1 MKTTAKVLDIIGAIF
16 LGSMIIG
23 YIVSLA
29 CASLIAEVA
38 YQSSVRWLE
47 EAQMDIPQT
56 FTAITVKTTIVS
68 TSVWGLVMS
77 IVTFVLGLIAAIN
90 VFQEKPGKTYHILAI
105 VSGAVGGTGFLI
117 AGGILGLI
125 ASRHEERNNQI
136 QVKIE
141 KPSEEVI
148 VEVESEK

>member
-56 FTAITVKTTIVS
+56 FTAIMVKTTIVS
-68 TSVWGLVMS
+68 TSVWGLVIS

-105 VSGAVGGTGFLI
+105 VSGAVGGTGFLV

>member
-23 YIVSLA
+23 YIVSLV

-68 TSVWGLVMS
+68 TSVWGLVIS